1 MVLGARV
8 QCFSEGSPSSVAALL
23 CQGAAR
29 GHLQHIDFCQQD
41 LRALRSAA
49 KPGLEQ
55 AAGGSPGLECFWV
68 WGWRAEGRNGRG
80 RRAALHKPAVR
91 TSVLPEG
98 HWPPLLETLTY
109 GHRTTPGGSKELLCC
124 LFPGRQVSSLSSPP
138 APPRSVRDG
147 AVPYCTLSRLMSL
160 AAGSISSLVTCWPSL

>member
-1 MVLGARV
+1 MVVLGARV

-41 LRALRSAA
+41 LGALHSAA
-49 KPGLEQ
+49 KPELEQ

-80 RRAALHKPAVR
+80 RRAALHKPAVAA
-91 TSVLPEG
+91 
-98 HWPPLLETLTY
+98 
-109 GHRTTPGGSKELLCC
+109 
-124 LFPGRQVSSLSSPP
+124 RQ
-138 APPRSVRDG
+138 
-147 AVPYCTLSRLMSL
+147 
-160 AAGSISSLVTCWPSL
+160 